1 MARRAS
7 RPRTWSLSNR
17 QGLQLDPVLRREA
30 VGLALL
36 ALSGV
41 LLASLAGVARG
52 SLAEQTTFLVRQA
65 VGWGAYLVAITVG
78 AAGGVLLVRGLP
90 APLDIPWGRVLGG
103 EIAFVVSLGLA
114 HLATRPADSL
124 GLASQGGGGGFV
136 GWAVSQALVDALGL
150 PLATLLL
157 LTSGLVGVGLIL
169 GQTTLDL
176 LWALA
181 ESATAVEPVT
191 PTLYPSE
198 QTGEGRAAARRR
210 PATQAGTS
218 PLPRKRGPVRQG
230 TNARGRRGSSQVV
243 LSPEE
248 DLPPLDLL
256 DAPNPQTIREAD
268 ARERADLIERTLASF
283 GVPARVVSINQ
294 GPTITQFGVEPGFI
308 ERRGPDGK
316 LRPRK
321 VRVSRIQSLSN
332 DLALALSAAPIRIQA
347 PVPGRSVVGIE
358 VPNRKISLVSL
369 RGIMESKTFRE
380 LDVPLRL
387 ALGQDVS
394 GNPVIGDLGVMPH
407 LLIAGATGSGK
418 SVCINAIIACLL
430 FTHPPERL
438 KLLLVDPKRVEL
450 VNFNGIPHLLAP
462 AVVEMDEVVSA
473 LYWATREMERR
484 FELFARAG
492 VRNIEAYNLIAEKRG
507 EDQLFYLVVVMD
519 ELADLMLVAPDET
532 ERLVCR
538 LAQLA
543 RATGIHLVIA
553 TQRPSV
559 DVVTGLIKAN
569 FPARISFAVTSQVD
583 SRVILDMPGA
593 EKLLGRGDMLF
604 QAPDSPSPIRAQGAY
619 VSDRELTKLVRFWK
633 RAWGARA
640 PAGEAEAVPWQGLA
654 HPGGETTED
663 RLIQEAIDVIKH
675 HQTASASFLQRR
687 LRIGYPRAARLL
699 DELEKM
705 GIVGPSEGGGRSREV
720 LIGENWG
727 KDDDQGD

>member
-1 MARRAS
+1 
-7 RPRTWSLSNR
+7 
-17 QGLQLDPVLRREA
+17 VLRREVA
-30 VGLALL
+30 GLALL
-36 ALSGV
+36 AVSGV
-41 LLASLAGVARG
+41 LLASLVGVARG
-52 SLAEQTTFLVRQA
+52 SLAEQVALLVRQA
-65 VGWGAYLVAITVG
+65 VGWGAYLLAIGVG
-78 AAGGVLLVRGLP
+78 AAGGFLLVRGLP
-90 APLDIPWGRVLGG
+90 APLALPWGRVLGG
-103 EIAFVVSLGLA
+103 EIAFVAALGLA
-114 HLATRPADSL
+114 HLAVRPASAL
-124 GLASQGGGGGFV
+124 RLAEQGGGGGYV
-136 GWAVSQALVDALGL
+136 GWAVSGALTGALGL

-157 LTSGLVGVGLIL
+157 LVLGLIGVGLMFS
-169 GQTTLDL
+169 QATLDL
-176 LWALA
+176 LQVLA
-181 ESATAVEPVT
+181 GPATAAGPASAAGPTPAVQPPATPAGAAAQPGSVAKSAPPGERAGKKPVLSEKT
-191 PTLYPSE
+191 GFYPSP
-198 QTGEGRAAARRR
+198 TPLEG
-210 PATQAGTS
+210 
-218 PLPRKRGPVRQG
+218 
-230 TNARGRRGSSQVV
+230 
-243 LSPEE
+243 
-248 DLPPLDLL
+248 LPPLDLL
-256 DAPNPQTIREAD
+256 DPPNPQTIRDAD
-268 ARERADLIERTLASF
+268 ARERADLIEATLASF

-316 LRPRK
+316 VRPRK

-358 VPNRKISLVSL
+358 VPNRKIALVSL
-369 RGIMESKTFRE
+369 RGVMESKTFQE
-380 LDVPLRL
+380 MGAPLKI

-394 GNPVIGDLGVMPH
+394 GNPVVGDLAVMPH

-438 KLLLVDPKRVEL
+438 KLLLVDPKRIEL

-462 AVVEMDEVVSA
+462 VVVEMDEVVSA
-473 LYWATREMERR
+473 LYWATREMEHR
-484 FELFARAG
+484 FEVFARAG
-492 VRNIEAYNLIAEKRG
+492 VRNVEAYNLIAEKRG
-507 EDQLFYLVVVMD
+507 EDRLPFLVVVMD

-543 RATGIHLVIA
+543 RATGIHLIIA

-604 QAPDSPSPIRAQGAY
+604 QAPDSPSPIRAQGVY
-619 VSDRELTKLVRFWK
+619 VSDRELAKLVRFWK
-633 RAWGARA
+633 RAWGDRA
-640 PAGEAEAVPWQGLA
+640 PAGPEEPVPWQGA
-654 HPGGETTED
+654 GGEDAATD

-675 HQTASASFLQRR
+675 HRTASASFLQRR

-720 LIGENWG
+720 LISENWRN
-727 KDDDQGD
+727 GDKVTR